1 MALRAWNII
10 EGSQRSPV
18 TFWILPSQLKS
29 DDSCTSMSDEAQIV
43 MPTVD
48 ACLACLTHAPGH
60 RHGRQGNVKL
70 THLSEPI
77 ALASGDQCEKAR
89 PAVHQG
95 MQVAEGGAQLLSF
108 KGFASHLP
116 SCHFP
121 RKVLPTSYFCLTCGL
136 QAHRR
141 GLMLPS
147 RCSSGT
153 SYANQ
158 VPSEMLKNKRYL
170 AGLRL

>member
-18 TFWILPSQLKS
+18 TFWILPSQSKS

-43 MPTVD
+43 MPRVD

-60 RHGRQGNVKL
+60 RHSRGNVKL

-89 PAVHQG
+89 PAAHQG
-95 MQVAEGGAQLLSF
+95 IQAAKGGAQLLSF
-108 KGFASHLP
+108 KGFTSHLP

-153 SYANQ
+153 SFADQ
-158 VPSEMLKNKRYL
+158 VPNEILKNKRYL